1 MRWLFL
7 DCEWADTLASE
18 LVSLA
23 LVPDDLALPEFYAER
38 LILPGSPTPFVAAV
52 VYPLLTRGRAAMS
65 DVDIADGLRRYLA
78 SFEDPVVMHDTGM
91 DLMLL
96 QDALAD
102 PGAMAPHPRF
112 RTHPIGVPGYVQHIE
127 RIFSRDLALRQQRHH
142 ALIDA
147 RVAREAFL
155 ACVR

>member
-1 MRWLFL
+1 
-7 DCEWADTLASE
+7 
-18 LVSLA
+18 
-23 LVPDDLALPEFYAER
+23 
-38 LILPGSPTPFVAAV
+38 V

-102 PGAMAPHPRF
+102 PGATVPHPRF
-112 RTHPIGVPGYVQHIE
+112 RTHLIGVPGYVQHIE